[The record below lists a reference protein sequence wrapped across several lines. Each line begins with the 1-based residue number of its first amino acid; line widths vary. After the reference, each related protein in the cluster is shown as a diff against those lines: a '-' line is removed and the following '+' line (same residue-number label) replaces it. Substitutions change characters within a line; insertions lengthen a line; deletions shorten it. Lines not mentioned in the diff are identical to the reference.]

1 MRLSAV
7 KPEIGRECY
16 FDATNYTQKLLFI
29 EYAAVIIFLLKFK
42 VAYLPD
48 YLLKYI
54 DYNTDFSAL
63 YKDEEQTSLL
73 RKHSS
78 LMRQKS
84 LIKQKSIRSDQ
95 DAEESKGDLKI
106 VGHGKKEVRTKESI
120 DQIYN
125 ETFDETYYDEV
136 QTYKKQEVEDE
147 DEYDEEEQDLSRLL
161 IEK

>member
-48 YLLKYI
+48 YLLRYI

-63 YKDEEQTSLL
+63 YGDETQMTLL
-73 RKHSS
+73 RKRSS

-84 LIKQKSIRSDQ
+84 LEKKKSIGSNQ

-106 VGHGKKEVRTKESI
+106 VGHGKGEVRTKEN
-120 DQIYN
+120 IY
-125 ETFDETYYDEV
+125 
-136 QTYKKQEVEDE
+136 
-147 DEYDEEEQDLSRLL
+147 
-161 IEK
+161 

>member
-29 EYAAVIIFLLKFK
+29 EYSAVIVFLLKFK

-48 YLLKYI
+48 YLLRYI

-63 YKDEEQTSLL
+63 YGDEEQMTLF
-73 RKHSS
+73 RKRSS

-84 LIKQKSIRSDQ
+84 LEKKKSIGSNQ

-106 VGHGKKEVRTKESI
+106 VGHGKGEVRMKESI
-120 DQIYN
+120 YKIA
-125 ETFDETYYDEV
+125 DEDYDDSYYDEV

-147 DEYDEEEQDLSRLL
+147 YD
-161 IEK
+161 

>member
-29 EYAAVIIFLLKFK
+29 EYAAVIVFLLKFK

-48 YLLKYI
+48 YLLRYI
-54 DYNTDFSAL
+54 DYDTDFSAL
-63 YKDEEQTSLL
+63 YGDEEQMTLL
-73 RKHSS
+73 RKRSS

-84 LIKQKSIRSDQ
+84 LEKKKSIGSNQ

-106 VGHGKKEVRTKESI
+106 VGHGKGEVRMKESI
-120 DQIYN
+120 DQVYN
-125 ETFDETYYDEV
+125 EKYDDSYYDEV

-147 DEYDEEEQDLSRLL
+147 YD
-161 IEK
+161 

>member
-29 EYAAVIIFLLKFK
+29 EYAAVIVFLLKFK

-48 YLLKYI
+48 YLLRYI

-63 YKDEEQTSLL
+63 YGDEEQMTLL
-73 RKHSS
+73 RKRSS

-84 LIKQKSIRSDQ
+84 LEKKKSIGSNQ

-106 VGHGKKEVRTKESI
+106 VGHGKGEVRMKESI
-120 DQIYN
+120 YKIA
-125 ETFDETYYDEV
+125 DEKYDDSYYDEV

-147 DEYDEEEQDLSRLL
+147 YD
-161 IEK
+161 

>member
-48 YLLKYI
+48 YLLRYI

-63 YKDEEQTSLL
+63 YGDETQMTLF
-73 RKHSS
+73 RKRSS

-84 LIKQKSIRSDQ
+84 LEKKKSIGSNQ

-106 VGHGKKEVRTKESI
+106 VGHGKGEVRTKEN
-120 DQIYN
+120 IY
-125 ETFDETYYDEV
+125 
-136 QTYKKQEVEDE
+136 
-147 DEYDEEEQDLSRLL
+147 
-161 IEK
+161 